1 MDNNV
6 QTPQEENIETPQEE
20 VIETPKEEVKDR
32 TAEQFEKL
40 KEHNKELAEERDQY
54 KNLFEG
60 LRPQEVPQ
68 EVAQTYQEPINQAPS
83 AQNFQNLDQNQV
95 NQAFAGMIDE
105 NGYLDGNKLMNTLQ
119 TLDQRAKQAEETA
132 KKVQEQAR
140 QEQINKRDREEKAAI
155 AEVYTKFPQMDPNNV
170 DGVEVEGELVKFD
183 PKMWQYVKNELEA
196 TARRGVMP
204 SESDYMNTTQKVY
217 NDLYGERQMNKKVE
231 AKKIENQKL
240 QINATRP
247 RSTINV
253 GYYENDEEDSIVKD
267 VRAGKR
273 GAVGAL
279 LRKRGL

>member
-1 MDNNV
+1 MYSV
-6 QTPQEENIETPQEE
+6 QDYSTLKINSSY
-20 VIETPKEEVKDR
+20 
-32 TAEQFEKL
+32 FEKL
-40 KEHNKELAEERDQY
+40 LSTFALPQY
-54 KNLFEG
+54 RNSFGHITVGLEG